1 MAKYELR
8 LDTKVGD
15 LTIHFDTMSELEE
28 RLKELGL
35 EEVLTKP
42 RPFEATLTR
51 QQRQPKAG
59 FEDLYRFTLD
69 DYVELLK
76 TPKKKVETIG
86 LVLFAYDPVAAMVQ
100 QIARSS
106 GVKNAVDYLANKA
119 YSKYFT
125 KNLDGAYSLSQ
136 TGKVWI
142 SEQVVSKL
150 RITPVRAKES

>member
-1 MAKYELR
+1 MTKYELR
-8 LDTKVGD
+8 LGTRIGD

-42 RPFEATLTR
+42 RPFEVTGTR
-51 QQRQPKAG
+51 QQRQPKTSLQ
-59 FEDLYRFTLD
+59 DLYRFTPD

-76 TPKKKVETIG
+76 TPRKKVETIG
-86 LVLFAYDPVAAMVQ
+86 LVLFAYDPIAATVQ

-106 GVKNAVDYLANKA
+106 GVKNAADYLLNKA
-119 YSKYFT
+119 YTKYFT
-125 KNLDGAYSLSQ
+125 KNTDGTYSLSQ

-142 SEQVVSKL
+142 SEGIVPKL
-150 RITPVRAKES
+150 RIAPARTKES